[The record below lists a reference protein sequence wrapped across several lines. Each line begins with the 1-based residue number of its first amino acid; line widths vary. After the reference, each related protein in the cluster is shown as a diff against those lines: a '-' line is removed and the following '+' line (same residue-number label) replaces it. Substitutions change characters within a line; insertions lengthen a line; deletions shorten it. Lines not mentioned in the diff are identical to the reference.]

1 MNVAMQSRDQHYS
14 KWQAIFKML
23 KIQSEHIRNYMINKV
38 EIIAECP
45 FENRKRCGE
54 LMSQLMIQA
63 GADKICV
70 PMKCDVE
77 KFFYWYGPDVEDVDD
92 DITLKQYNDY
102 MTTGKYY
109 DREHYEN

>member
-1 MNVAMQSRDQHYS
+1 
-14 KWQAIFKML
+14 
-23 KIQSEHIRNYMINKV
+23 
-38 EIIAECP
+38 
-45 FENRKRCGE
+45 
-54 LMSQLMIQA
+54 MIQA

-77 KFFYWYGPDVEDVDD
+77 KFFYWYGPDVEDKDD